1 MHTNILILLIQ
12 SMMTSSYAA
21 MSYNSSSRF
30 ARSRGVVINTLKSS
44 IWMDTRRFSNNNI
57 NNINNNKRYR
67 SNTNNNARTFVPKES
82 SSFVLLQKE
91 LKINPASKS
100 ASVIVSNK
108 FKLLYDDDSKNYN
121 HKRVDTTKIKLN
133 ANNIVSR
140 SSTALYGMF
149 HVGDEVQVLNH
160 NHNHNHNQRN
170 NSHSPSYSYRDRDGV
185 DVSSAATANANAT
198 DAVIGEVVE
207 ERGGG
212 WYSVKVKSSG
222 DVDSSV
228 VIKQR
233 GSGLSLLSS
242 SQNISNKDGV
252 TFSLADAYKKTKF
265 GSNNMIGIDNV
276 SQENVNDEVV
286 VDQNNHAVLELSGNT
301 NGMPS
306 MKVTRN
312 NNTSALLDLD
322 MAMKM
327 NKCSSLVDESLLAQC
342 HNHASFHKWIVFTDL
357 HVAPST
363 LDTCLEVLDFVHTS
377 AQERGAGIIFLGDFW
392 HHRGTV
398 RIDCLNAVL
407 NKLSTWNV
415 PMIMIPGNHDQVT
428 LGGR

>member
-1 MHTNILILLIQ
+1 
-12 SMMTSSYAA
+12 
-21 MSYNSSSRF
+21 
-30 ARSRGVVINTLKSS
+30 
-44 IWMDTRRFSNNNI
+44 
-57 NNINNNKRYR
+57 
-67 SNTNNNARTFVPKES
+67 
-82 SSFVLLQKE
+82 
-91 LKINPASKS
+91 
-100 ASVIVSNK
+100 
-108 FKLLYDDDSKNYN
+108 
-121 HKRVDTTKIKLN
+121 
-133 ANNIVSR
+133 
-140 SSTALYGMF
+140 MF

-160 NHNHNHNQRN
+160 NHNHHNHQHN

-428 LGGR
+428 LGGLEHALTPLQYDHAHASSQLQTICSTSTVQFIPVNVPMGTSPPSSCSTAYASWRCSISARTIITCSQNLCPCSTLILRHVPRINTVLPWQ